1 MHRNLTL
8 IEKKGVVK
16 TTLNPLIVWRVLA
29 SVTIINNNNIFK
41 REREVLKAEVMS
53 REEMMN
59 VVWFVLIKNVQ
70 LRNIQKTP

>member
-1 MHRNLTL
+1 M
-8 IEKKGVVK
+8 
-16 TTLNPLIVWRVLA
+16 P
-29 SVTIINNNNIFK
+29 VTIINNNNIFK

>member
-29 SVTIINNNNIFK
+29 PVTIINNNNIFK

>member
-16 TTLNPLIVWRVLA
+16 TTLNPLIIWRVLA
-29 SVTIINNNNIFK
+29 PVTIINNNNIFK